1 MRKIVGRSRSHGLF
15 EIADLYQ
22 LFTVVVN
29 MKESVYKTIKSRI
42 LLLGY
47 QPGDPISENTLAKEF
62 GLSRSPLREIL
73 LKLEWEQLVKSVPQ
87 TGRIVSEINF
97 EQMMNVYR
105 VRLLI
110 EPLVGMLAAEFRTDD
125 HLKQLK
131 KLANECRKL
140 SNRKNIPALVEI
152 SFQFRDVLHQAA
164 GNKELTFVSEYLF
177 NMTHRVFYLVAA
189 KGEWREEVRL
199 LADEITHVLAALT
212 KKNPEKAAQ
221 LRQEALELYLDRI
234 KHMF

>member
-1 MRKIVGRSRSHGLF
+1 LTDRIR
-15 EIADLYQ
+15 IAYTQ
-22 LFTVVVN
+22 LKDEFFTVVLN

-97 EQMMNVYR
+97 EQMMNIYR
-105 VRLLI
+105 VRLMI
-110 EPLVGMLAAEFRTDD
+110 EPLVGMLAAEYRTND
-125 HLKQLK
+125 HLEQLK
-131 KLANECRKL
+131 ELTSDCRKL
-140 SNRKNIPALVEI
+140 ADRKNIPAIVKI
-152 SFQFRDVLHQAA
+152 SFRFRDVLHEAA
-164 GNKELTFVSEYLF
+164 GNKELTFVSEYL
-177 NMTHRVFYLVAA
+177 NNLTHRVFYLVAA

-199 LADEITHVLAALT
+199 LGDEIADVLTAL
-212 KKNPEKAAQ
+212 KKKDSEKAAQ
-221 LRQEALELYLDRI
+221 LRQEALELYIDRI